1 MTLTKYDRVAIIP
14 KRCDKCNRLFW
25 LEGYNVFYKV
35 VGIEHYSLEQIE
47 CKKCMQSEERRMSK
61 LLIGLS
67 ANSGKFG
74 VIPDPPEPEETECNG
89 EYIEGS
95 CECCDRFEQCLIIW
109 REDEE

>member
-1 MTLTKYDRVAIIP
+1 
-14 KRCDKCNRLFW
+14 
-25 LEGYNVFYKV
+25 
-35 VGIEHYSLEQIE
+35 
-47 CKKCMQSEERRMSK
+47 MSK

-95 CECCDRFEQCLIIW
+95 CECCDRFEQCLITW